1 MGLHSGVLLANPIPR
16 NSKFQQALNDTDA
29 LGLTGKDTIPYL
41 AGTHRR
47 DALSRCIV
55 EITGGKSLETNI
67 ALVKNNARVAAW
79 VAAE

>member
-29 LGLTGKDTIPYL
+29 LGFTGKDTTPYL